1 MLRIAKTESGMVAG
15 APGTD
20 ARITVFKGIPFAAD
34 TSGENRWR
42 PPQPPEK
49 WEGIRECYEFAPITM
64 QKIPGQD
71 PNAFYSK
78 EWHVDPDV
86 PMSEDGSLVVNIWT
100 PAKTVD
106 ERLPVMVWIFGG
118 GLQEGYAH
126 EMEFDGERIASRGVI
141 LVSVAYRLNVFGF
154 LAHPDLT
161 AENPDE
167 PANFG
172 FLDQR
177 AGIMW
182 VKRNIANFGGDPDN
196 ITILGQSAGGVSVF
210 SHLCS
215 PRSKGLFQKAVIQS
229 SAGGS
234 VVPAYPKNPFND
246 AIPLTKAEENG
257 VRFLREQLGVE
268 TIAEA
273 RKLDARFIRDKCVEA
288 RSWFPQV
295 IDGRFLTESIPACLF
310 GGRMHDAPVIIGYT
324 GDEMPL
330 GVPGGTDSQ
339 VEEWARENYGPYA
352 EEFIAAC
359 REKAKREGVSL
370 SRAAMVNINENST
383 RIAAEELSRQGH
395 AVYAYEFDPEI
406 PGDDAG
412 AFHSSDLWFTFE
424 TLMKCWRPFVGYH
437 YDLARKMCNYWTNF
451 AKTGDPN
458 GLDADGTPMP
468 QWNTYTEKSP
478 LVMHFYDEI
487 AMEDPSEGDAKREV
501 MLRANREAYDKLFR
515 GK

>member
-15 APGTD
+15 AAGTD
-20 ARITVFKGIPFAAD
+20 ARITVFKGIPYAAD

-49 WEGIRECYEFAPITM
+49 WEGIRKCYEFAPITM
-64 QKIPGQD
+64 QRIPGQD

-78 EWHVDPDV
+78 EWHVDPDI

-100 PAKTVD
+100 PAKTPED
-106 ERLPVMVWIFGG
+106 KLPVMVWIFGG

-141 LVSVAYRLNVFGF
+141 LVTVAYRLNVFGF

-167 PANFG
+167 PTNFG

-196 ITILGQSAGGVSVF
+196 ITILGQSSGGVSVF

-215 PRSKGLFQKAVIQS
+215 PRSKGLFKKAVIQS

-234 VVPAYPKNPFND
+234 VLPVYPKTPFRD
-246 AIPLTKAEENG
+246 AISLAEAEENG

-273 RKLDARFIRDKCVEA
+273 RKLDAKFIRDKCVESQ
-288 RSWFPQV
+288 SWFSYV
-295 IDGRFLTESIPACLF
+295 IDDKFLKEPIVKCLF
-310 GGRMHDAPVIIGYT
+310 GGRLNDAPVLIGYT
-324 GDEMPL
+324 GDEMSL
-330 GVPGGTDSQ
+330 GVPGGTDAQ
-339 VEEWARENYGPYA
+339 VEAWARENYGPYA

-359 REKAKREGVSL
+359 REKAQREQVPL
-370 SRAAMVNINENST
+370 SKAAMVNVNEIST
-383 RIAAEELSRQGH
+383 RVIADELSRQGR

-412 AFHSSDLWFTFE
+412 AFHSADLWFTFE
-424 TLMKCWRPFVGYH
+424 TLMKCWRPFDGH
-437 YDLARKMCNYWTNF
+437 HFDLARKMCNYWTNF
-451 AKTGDPN
+451 AKNGDPN
-458 GLDADGTPMP
+458 GPDANGTPMP
-468 QWNTYTEKSP
+468 IWTPYSEKSP
-478 LVMHFYDEI
+478 FVMLFHDEI
-487 AMEDPSEGDAKREV
+487 GMEKPSTADAKREV
-501 MLRANREAYDKLFR
+501 MLRANREAYIKL
-515 GK
+515 

>member
-1 MLRIAKTESGMVAG
+1 MLRVAMTESGMVAG
-15 APGTD
+15 TPGTD
-20 ARITVFKGIPFAAD
+20 ARITVFKGIPYAAD

-42 PPQPPEK
+42 PPQPPKK
-49 WEGIRECYEFAPITM
+49 WEGIRKCYEFAPITM
-64 QKIPGQD
+64 QRTPGKD

-78 EWHVDPDV
+78 EWHVDPDI

-100 PAKTVD
+100 PAKSAD

-141 LVSVAYRLNVFGF
+141 LVTVAYRLNVFGF

-167 PANFG
+167 PTNFG

-196 ITILGQSAGGVSVF
+196 ITILGQSSGGVSVF

-234 VVPAYPKNPFND
+234 VLPVYPKTPFRE
-246 AIPLTKAEENG
+246 ALSLAEAEEYG

-273 RKLDARFIRDKCVEA
+273 RKLDANFIRDKCVES
-288 RSWFPQV
+288 RSWFSYV
-295 IDGRFLTESIPACLF
+295 IDGKFLTETITSCLF
-310 GGRMHDAPVIIGYT
+310 GGRMHNAPVLIGYT

-330 GVPGGTDSQ
+330 GVPGGTDAQ
-339 VEEWARENYGPYA
+339 VEAWAMENFGAYA
-352 EEFIAAC
+352 EEFIATC
-359 REKAKREGVSL
+359 REKAQREGIPL
-370 SRAAMVNINENST
+370 HKAAMVNVNENST
-383 RIAAEELSRQGH
+383 RIIAEELSRQGRT
-395 AVYAYEFDPEI
+395 VYAYEFDPEI

-412 AFHSSDLWFTFE
+412 AFHSCDLWFTFE
-424 TLMKCWRPFVGYH
+424 TLMKCWRPFEGRH

-451 AKTGDPN
+451 AKKGDPN
-458 GLDADGTPMP
+458 GLDANGTSMP
-468 QWNTYTEKSP
+468 KWTPYTAESP
-478 LVMHFYDEI
+478 LVMNFHDEI
-487 AMEDPSEGDAKREV
+487 GMEDLSAADAKREV
-501 MLRANREAYDKLFR
+501 MLRANKETYYKLY
-515 GK
+515 KK